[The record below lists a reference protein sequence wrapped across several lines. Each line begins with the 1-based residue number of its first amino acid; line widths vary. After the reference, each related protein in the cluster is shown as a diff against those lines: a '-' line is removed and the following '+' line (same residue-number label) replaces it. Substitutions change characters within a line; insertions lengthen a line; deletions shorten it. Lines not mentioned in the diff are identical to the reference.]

1 MENAYSLILFGAN
14 KDRYF
19 QQILE
24 ELNPQKLI
32 CQESL
37 KEELK
42 INPIIVKSKT
52 LNLEIFKQ
60 IKEQLTDNVILL
72 NGVFYPE
79 NNWLIYLI
87 RIFNKQPTNLL
98 VGNVINDH
106 FFSKLFQKQSNSLS
120 NQIEHIFNNC
130 LVKKNC

>member
-19 QQILE
+19 QQVLK
-24 ELNPQKLI
+24 ELNTQKLI

-52 LNLEIFKQ
+52 LNLNIFQ
-60 IKEQLTDNVILL
+60 EIKEQLTDNVILL
-72 NGVFYPE
+72 NGIFYPE

-87 RIFNKQPTNLL
+87 RIFNEQPINLL
-98 VGNVINDH
+98 AGNVILSQGIKD
-106 FFSKLFQKQSNSLS
+106 NSEGREKGS
-120 NQIEHIFNNC
+120 GKIDC
-130 LVKKNC
+130 